1 MRTRTISTSTAAL
14 RVAQRTEAGL
24 RRAAEYFKQAVA
36 RAPRYARAYVGL
48 GDAYAVLG
56 FYDYLAPRE
65 SFPQAEAAALGRW
78 RSTRRSPHR
87 MRR

>member
-14 RVAQRTEAGL
+14 RV
-24 RRAAEYFKQAVA
+24 AAEYFKQAVA